1 MFAPLFG
8 PMKLTSSVN
17 EFIKLNSRHITTRP
31 QVSFDFWIAKQQ
43 SSKLNI
49 SEFWLKSLNYSQSY
63 KPMSLIAYYLHGENL
78 FFVAVLRLWLVVS
91 KHEHV
96 FSN

>member
-1 MFAPLFG
+1 
-8 PMKLTSSVN
+8 MKLPSRVK
-17 EFIKLNSRHITTRP
+17 EFIRLNSRHITTLP

-49 SEFWLKSLNYSQSY
+49 SEFSLNNLQQF
-63 KPMSLIAYYLHGENL
+63 KKEGTAVKFLHRENFL
-78 FFVAVLRLWLVVS
+78 FISVLGLWLIIS

-96 FSN
+96 FAN